1 MILQWDFISFP
12 DNQDCLDTI
21 QSRPTGILAM
31 LDDECRLGAR
41 GNDRNWADRLY
52 AHFIPNKNQMES
64 DNTRFSATPIEKS
77 KAIFTVRHFAGPVK
91 YTATT
96 GFLEKNKDEIP
107 VTAHNLFDSAESWL
121 IKEIYT
127 IQKMDT
133 EQMSASAN
141 SGKPSKTNT
150 VGQQFKEQLIQLM
163 TKIESTQPHYIRC
176 LKPNDAAKPN
186 MLTRRR
192 LTEQLRYGGVLEAVR
207 VARMGFPVRLDHV
220 HFFQHYRMLLPT
232 ISDDKLSWNLEGRD
246 PQALCVKLVATLLTE
261 GKKNADAGIMSP
273 SEDGISRS
281 ERIRRMLLQPI
292 PMVFPKTDVQLGC
305 SKVFMRKPAHDALE
319 AHRVF
324 HQTAA
329 ATILQAWIRGLQKRV
344 RHLIFT
350 DAIQTVQRFYR
361 GCKGRDKWWRLREA
375 VAGDL
380 LTKNFRMLIVLRRFY
395 RAKDGTVLFQSLYR
409 GYATR
414 RELAAIK
421 VQCQYR
427 MRKQHYSFKRTKSA
441 TISLQCRQ
449 RRGMAKKVLRGFK
462 GEQKDIGKLKANNEK
477 LKLEMASL
485 KAMLAAE
492 ANSTATKAAS
502 ENQLRVKEAE
512 IAKLE
517 RRISELEAELEKEKE
532 RVKKIEKKLENE
544 KTRSSKRED
553 EISALRQQ
561 NQNLKNV
568 PPPPQSQSTPMRS
581 QSSPMRS
588 PSRKQIITGPTEVE
602 KVYVERDVD
611 PQELDEQK
619 ALVARLEEQLDRERG
634 SRRTADG
641 EVIRLRAKINGV
653 KLNADEVVA
662 LIPNGDDVS
671 VALTELDAEP
681 TIQRKETNDTD
692 DSEAYR

>member
-1 MILQWDFISFP
+1 
-12 DNQDCLDTI
+12 
-21 QSRPTGILAM
+21 
-31 LDDECRLGAR
+31 
-41 GNDRNWADRLY
+41 
-52 AHFIPNKNQMES
+52 
-64 DNTRFSATPIEKS
+64 
-77 KAIFTVRHFAGPVK
+77 
-91 YTATT
+91 
-96 GFLEKNKDEIP
+96 
-107 VTAHNLFDSAESWL
+107 
-121 IKEIYT
+121 
-127 IQKMDT
+127 
-133 EQMSASAN
+133 
-141 SGKPSKTNT
+141 
-150 VGQQFKEQLIQLM
+150 
-163 TKIESTQPHYIRC
+163 
-176 LKPNDAAKPN
+176 
-186 MLTRRR
+186 
-192 LTEQLRYGGVLEAVR
+192 
-207 VARMGFPVRLDHV
+207 
-220 HFFQHYRMLLPT
+220 
-232 ISDDKLSWNLEGRD
+232 
-246 PQALCVKLVATLLTE
+246 
-261 GKKNADAGIMSP
+261 
-273 SEDGISRS
+273 
-281 ERIRRMLLQPI
+281 
-292 PMVFPKTDVQLGC
+292 
-305 SKVFMRKPAHDALE
+305 
-319 AHRVF
+319 
-324 HQTAA
+324 
-329 ATILQAWIRGLQKRV
+329 
-344 RHLIFT
+344 
-350 DAIQTVQRFYR
+350 
-361 GCKGRDKWWRLREA
+361 
-375 VAGDL
+375 
-380 LTKNFRMLIVLRRFY
+380 
-395 RAKDGTVLFQSLYR
+395 
-409 GYATR
+409 
-414 RELAAIK
+414 
-421 VQCQYR
+421 
-427 MRKQHYSFKRTKSA
+427 
-441 TISLQCRQ
+441 
-449 RRGMAKKVLRGFK
+449 MAKKVLGGFK

-588 PSRKQIITGPTEVE
+588 PSRKQISTGPTEVE

-641 EVIRLRAKINGV
+641 EVIRLRAEINGV
-653 KLNADEVVA
+653 KLNADEVAA